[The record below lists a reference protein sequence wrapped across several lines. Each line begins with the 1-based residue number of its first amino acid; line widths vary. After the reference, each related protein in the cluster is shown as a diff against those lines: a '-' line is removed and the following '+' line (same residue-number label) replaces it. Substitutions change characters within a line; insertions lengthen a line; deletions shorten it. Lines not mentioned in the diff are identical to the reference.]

1 MYITT
6 TPSFEGREIKEY
18 KGIVFGEVI
27 NGISFTKDFVA
38 GITDFVGGR
47 SKTYEQEIVDARTN
61 AVNEMIERAKSLGA
75 NAIVGVS
82 IDIEA
87 LTNTMLMVT
96 ATGTAVII

>member
-18 KGIVFGEVI
+18 KGVVFGEVI

-82 IDIEA
+82 IDVEA

>member
-47 SKTYEQEIVDARTN
+47 SKTYEKELVDARTN

-82 IDIEA
+82 IDVEA
-87 LTNTMLMVT
+87 LSDTMLMIT

>member
-18 KGIVFGEVI
+18 KGVVFGEVI